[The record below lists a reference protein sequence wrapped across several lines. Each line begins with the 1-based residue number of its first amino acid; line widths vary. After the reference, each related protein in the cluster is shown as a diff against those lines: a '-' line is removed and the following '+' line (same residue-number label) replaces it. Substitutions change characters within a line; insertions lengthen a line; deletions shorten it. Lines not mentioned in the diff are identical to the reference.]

1 MKTNRGVYILGGCL
15 TFFLLCAV
23 TIYLINPIQIAM
35 RLAGF
40 ESEGDT
46 ETFLVDYAAA
56 QQQTPIDWSGL
67 DQTNLV
73 QSGDGVNDPSQ
84 SAAIGQGK
92 PAVQIVPETVSAV
105 ETVTVNVQGQQSV
118 VDVQAAHVQRAEQAQ
133 ATDGGSA
140 FYAEYTESG
149 ANSLVDDLF
158 VQYATA
164 DVQQQVRNP
173 RVDLKP
179 GAMVVYAEANL
190 EIGWQEVALILTF
203 NETGTQFQIAGID
216 IAGQRFNN
224 PPAGFLTDLMQT
236 VETQGNQAL
245 QNAQIV
251 TPNGPLNIQQI
262 YIAENMLQIVAH

>member
-1 MKTNRGVYILGGCL
+1 MKTNRGVFILGGCL

-23 TIYLINPIQIAM
+23 IIYLVNPIQVAM

-46 ETFLVDYAAA
+46 ETFLADYAT
-56 QQQTPIDWSGL
+56 QQQQAPIDWSGL

-73 QSGDGVNDPSQ
+73 QSGG
-84 SAAIGQGK
+84 SANTTTQAAAVGQGK
-92 PAVQIVPETVSAV
+92 PAVQIVPETIRTV
-105 ETVTVNVQGQQSV
+105 ETITVNVQGQQSI
-118 VDVQAAHVQRAEQAQ
+118 VDVQAAHTERAEQAQ
-133 ATDGGSA
+133 ATDGGTA

-149 ANSLVDDLF
+149 ANSLVNDLF

-164 DVQQQVRNP
+164 DVRNQVRNP

-190 EIGWQEVALILTF
+190 EIGWQEVAFILTF

-224 PPAGFLTDLMQT
+224 PPAGFLTNLMNSI
-236 VETQGNQAL
+236 ERQGNQAL
-245 QNAQIV
+245 QDAQIV
-251 TPNGPLNIQQI
+251 TANGTLNIQQI